1 LRNPL
6 GHFLHQKL
14 LLLLL
19 LMHELLLLRLLTHKL
34 LLLTL
39 RMPQLREGYE
49 IQLRRLSSRS
59 PLGHRNPL
67 ESSLPVGLLAGTA
80 AAALSDAAAA
90 AAAAAASAC
99 CDSCC

>member
-19 LMHELLLLRLLTHKL
+19 LMHKLLLLLRLLTHKL

-80 AAALSDAAAA
+80 AAASAAA

-99 CDSCC
+99 CR